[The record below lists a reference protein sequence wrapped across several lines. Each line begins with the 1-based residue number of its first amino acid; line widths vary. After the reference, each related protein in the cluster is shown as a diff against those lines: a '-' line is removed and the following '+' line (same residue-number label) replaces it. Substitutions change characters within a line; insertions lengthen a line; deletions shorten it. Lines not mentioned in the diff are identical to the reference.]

1 MIELKEY
8 FLDELYEMG
17 SGISTKPEQ
26 AGHGAP
32 FVSFS
37 SIYNNAILP
46 EELPDLMDTSI
57 EEQEKYSVKE
67 GDIFLTRTSET
78 LDELAM
84 SSVAVKDYP
93 NATFSG
99 FAKRLRPIQ
108 KNITYA
114 KFMAFFMRSNYFR
127 KIINCK
133 AVMTLR
139 ASFNEEIFSYI
150 KIELPSY
157 EHQVKCGDLFYAIE
171 QKIRNNN
178 KINAELETMAKTIYD
193 YWFLQF
199 EFPNEE
205 GKPYKSSGGKM
216 VWNEELK
223 REIPEGWKVG
233 RLNNIING
241 EKGGDWGKESREGN
255 YSEKVMCIRG
265 ADFPSMKVSSK
276 LQTPVRYILSKN
288 KNKILEKGDLIIEI
302 SGGSPT
308 QSTGRICYINEN
320 LLKRF
325 DTPVITSN
333 FCKAITLQKKEYQ
346 YWFYLLWKMLYDNG
360 VFFKY
365 EGKTTGI
372 KNLLFDILCRDY
384 QIIMPKDEV
393 LIMFNNE
400 IEILFE
406 TIQKN
411 LLENQ
416 ELVSIRDFLL
426 PLLMNAQI
434 TFGK

>member
-1 MIELKEY
+1 M
-8 FLDELYEMG
+8 
-17 SGISTKPEQ
+17 SNSTIGE
-26 AGHGAP
+26 
-32 FVSFS
+32 VCDRFS
-37 SIYNNAILP
+37 S
-46 EELPDLMDTSI
+46 
-57 EEQEKYSVKE
+57 
-67 GDIFLTRTSET
+67 G
-78 LDELAM
+78 
-84 SSVAVKDYP
+84 
-93 NATFSG
+93 
-99 FAKRLRPIQ
+99 
-108 KNITYA
+108 KNIAASKITSVGKYPVFGGNGLRGYTDSYNFDGECA
-114 KFMAFFMRSNYFR
+114 IIGRQGAYCGNVRYFYGKAYMTEHAIVACANNNNSTGYLAYKLSLMNLQQYQGQSAQPGLSVNTLSKVR
-127 KIINCK
+127 IDMPEKDVQIKIFDTLKIIDD
-133 AVMTLR
+133 
-139 ASFNEEIFSYI
+139 
-150 KIELPSY
+150 KI
-157 EHQVKCGDLFYAIE
+157 QI
-171 QKIRNNN
+171 NNN
-178 KINAELETMAKTIYD
+178 VNAELDTMAKTIYN

-393 LIMFNNE
+393 LIMSNNE
-400 IEILFE
+400 DKY
-406 TIQKN
+406 Q
-411 LLENQ
+411 
-416 ELVSIRDFLL
+416 
-426 PLLMNAQI
+426 
-434 TFGK
+434 

>member
-8 FLDELYEMG
+8 FLNELYEMG

-46 EELPDLMDTSI
+46 DELPDMMDTSK

-93 NATFSG
+93 NAAFSG

-108 KNITYA
+108 NDITYA

-133 AVMTLR
+133 ATMTLR

-150 KIELPSY
+150 KVELPSY

-171 QKIRNNN
+171 QKIRNND
-178 KINAELETMAKTIYD
+178 KVNAELEKMAKTIYD

-199 EFPNEE
+199 EFPNED

-223 REIPEGWKVG
+223 REIPEGWKVLG
-233 RLNNIING
+233 VGDLGTLSNGINYDKNVQGNKEYKIVNVRDISNANIFLNTNTMSNINLDSHMADKYLLKNNDILIARSGIPGAVRVLDIGDSNTIYCG
-241 EKGGDWGKESREGN
+241 FIICFSLESSLYQQYLLYTLQLYENTSATNSGGTVMQNVSQETLRNLRFVVPNEKIIE
-255 YSEKVMCIRG
+255 
-265 ADFPSMKVSSK
+265 FF
-276 LQTPVRYILSKN
+276 N
-288 KNKILEKGDLIIEI
+288 KKILPFWDLMKKNNKENHEMI
-302 SGGSPT
+302 S
-308 QSTGRICYINEN
+308 
-320 LLKRF
+320 F
-325 DTPVITSN
+325 
-333 FCKAITLQKKEYQ
+333 
-346 YWFYLLWKMLYDNG
+346 
-360 VFFKY
+360 
-365 EGKTTGI
+365 
-372 KNLLFDILCRDY
+372 
-384 QIIMPKDEV
+384 
-393 LIMFNNE
+393 
-400 IEILFE
+400 
-406 TIQKN
+406 
-411 LLENQ
+411 
-416 ELVSIRDFLL
+416 RDFLL
-426 PLLMNAQI
+426 PLLMNGQI
-434 TFGK
+434 GFKDN

>member
-1 MIELKEY
+1 M
-8 FLDELYEMG
+8 
-17 SGISTKPEQ
+17 SNSTIGE
-26 AGHGAP
+26 
-32 FVSFS
+32 VCDRFS
-37 SIYNNAILP
+37 S
-46 EELPDLMDTSI
+46 
-57 EEQEKYSVKE
+57 
-67 GDIFLTRTSET
+67 G
-78 LDELAM
+78 
-84 SSVAVKDYP
+84 
-93 NATFSG
+93 
-99 FAKRLRPIQ
+99 
-108 KNITYA
+108 KNIAASKITSVGKYPVFGGNGLRGYTDSYNFDGECA
-114 KFMAFFMRSNYFR
+114 IIGRQGAYCGNVRYFYGKAYMTEHAIVACANNNNSTGYLAYKLSLMNLQQYQGQSAQPGLSVNTLSKVR
-127 KIINCK
+127 IDMPEKDVQIKIFDTLKIIDD
-133 AVMTLR
+133 
-139 ASFNEEIFSYI
+139 
-150 KIELPSY
+150 KI
-157 EHQVKCGDLFYAIE
+157 QI
-171 QKIRNNN
+171 NNN
-178 KINAELETMAKTIYD
+178 VNAELDTMAKTIYN